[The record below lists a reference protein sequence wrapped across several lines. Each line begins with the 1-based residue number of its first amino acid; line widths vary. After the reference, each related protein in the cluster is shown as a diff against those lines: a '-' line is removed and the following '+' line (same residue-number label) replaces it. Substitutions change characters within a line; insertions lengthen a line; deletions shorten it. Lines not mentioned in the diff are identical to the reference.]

1 MNAEME
7 LTAAALANRVIGG
20 GEVTAEELL
29 AVLKNGRRED
39 LFEAAHRVTEAFKAD
54 HFDFCAILNARSGKC
69 SENCKWCAQ
78 SAHWKTS
85 CDVWTLKTADACV
98 AAAKEAEANGA
109 VRFGLVTSG
118 RSQSAEEVEALCTA
132 FRRIR
137 EETHIHRCA
146 SLGILSEAD
155 LVKLKDAGL
164 ERYHCNL
171 ETAPSRFAKLCTTH
185 TVAEKLATLRAAKKL
200 GFEICCGG
208 ILGMGETLE
217 ELVEFAFALKDV
229 APDSIPVNILHP
241 IPGTPL
247 GESPILSERE
257 ILTGIAV
264 LRLVNPRTPLRFA
277 GGRRDMSDETA
288 RRAIY
293 VGMSAGIAGPL
304 LTTPGADFAD
314 DRQLAL
320 EAGYSV

>member
-109 VRFGLVTSG
+109 VRFALVTSG
-118 RSQSAEEVEALCTA
+118 RSQSAAEVEE
-132 FRRIR
+132 I
-137 EETHIHRCA
+137 
-146 SLGILSEAD
+146 G
-155 LVKLKDAGL
+155 
-164 ERYHCNL
+164 
-171 ETAPSRFAKLCTTH
+171 
-185 TVAEKLATLRAAKKL
+185 RAH
-200 GFEICCGG
+200 
-208 ILGMGETLE
+208 
-217 ELVEFAFALKDV
+217 V
-229 APDSIPVNILHP
+229 
-241 IPGTPL
+241 
-247 GESPILSERE
+247 
-257 ILTGIAV
+257 
-264 LRLVNPRTPLRFA
+264 
-277 GGRRDMSDETA
+277 
-288 RRAIY
+288 
-293 VGMSAGIAGPL
+293 
-304 LTTPGADFAD
+304 
-314 DRQLAL
+314 
-320 EAGYSV
+320 

>member
-109 VRFGLVTSG
+109 VRFALVTSG
-118 RSQSAEEVEALCTA
+118 RSQSAAEVEALCTA
-132 FRRIR
+132 FRRIK
-137 EETHIHRCA
+137 EETHIHRSA
-146 SLGILSEAD
+146 SLGLLSEAD

-171 ETAPSRFAKLCTTH
+171 ETAPSRFVKLCTTH